1 MYERYG
7 KISLFTLLDLSAAF
21 DTIDHSILLE
31 RLQHS
36 FGITNSAHSWFLSYL
51 SNRKQSVVVDGVSS
65 DPVGLTCGVPQGSVL
80 GPILFTLYTSTL
92 SNIIQSHNINHH
104 FYADDTQLQDKD
116 KPDNVHSLLT
126 RTADCFDDVKNWMT
140 ANKLKLNDDKTEAML
155 VGTRQKLSQLPPS
168 LLLQLDNTSIPI
180 SDSVKNLGVILDSSL
195 IMTNVVSATARC
207 SEL

>member
-36 FGITNSAHSWFLSYL
+36 FGITDSAHSWFLSYL

-65 DPVGLTCGVPQGSVL
+65 DPVGLTCGLPQGSVL

-92 SNIIQSHNINHH
+92 SNIIQSHIINHH
-104 FYADDTQLQDKD
+104 FYADDTQMQDKD
-116 KPDNVHSLLT
+116 KPANVLPLPT
-126 RTADCFDDVKNWMT
+126 RTDDCFDNMKKWMRANWPAT
-140 ANKLKLNDDKTEAML
+140 
-155 VGTRQKLSQLPPS
+155 PS
-168 LLLQLDNTSIPI
+168 LSHQLDQKMPNH
-180 SDSVKNLGVILDSSL
+180 
-195 IMTNVVSATARC
+195 
-207 SEL
+207 